1 MSSSSNEGKMADLDD
16 IKDGKDWG
24 RDRPADTSQFFL
36 KGAAHHDWGMKARMA
51 RIFRPDTGR
60 TVMLAFDH
68 GYFQGPTTGL
78 ERLDLTIAPLVP
90 HTDVLMGTRGG
101 LRTSIP
107 PESGKPVVLRCS
119 AGLKP
124 TRCVRSSRG
133 PTSGSME
140 RFPMTGFPPTLRN
153 SMSASSPSWSILS
166 LWPQTPSNSMSTS
179 PAGCRLSVPRSPKS
193 PPMVRSCTLP
203 QHQRN
208 SLPR

>member
-1 MSSSSNEGKMADLDD
+1 MADLDD

-119 AGLKP
+119 AG
-124 TRCVRSSRG
+124 
-133 PTSGSME
+133 
-140 RFPMTGFPPTLRN
+140 N
-153 SMSASSPSWSILS
+153 SILTE
-166 LWPQTPSNSMSTS
+166 LSNELVAVDIEDAIRLGAAAMAAHERRQRPRRQRRSQNDHRQRQGGD
-179 PAGCRLSVPRSPKS
+179 AG
-193 PPMVRSCTLP
+193 VRA
-203 QHQRN
+203 QHLAAEAADDEDHRH
-208 SLPR
+208 LRT